1 MRDFGSNPG
10 RLRALTYM
18 PEQRSPA
25 APLVVVL
32 HGGSQ
37 SARDY
42 DRGSGWSQLADRLGF
57 AVLLP
62 EQHWTNNA
70 MLCFNWYEA
79 ADNRR
84 SVGEALSIS
93 QMIEALVV
101 AHDLDRRRIY
111 ITGLS
116 AGGAMAAVMLAT
128 YPEVFAGG
136 AMIAGVAYGS
146 ASDAFQAM
154 DRMHGLGGPTAA
166 HLAATVRAAST
177 HTGPWPILSIW
188 HGTADRTV
196 NISNVETIAGQWRLL
211 LGLPLQPTRC
221 DVATDHLRRVWCD
234 ADGRELL
241 ETHEIKG
248 MGHGTPLDTRGT
260 DGFGVSGPF
269 MLEAQIGST
278 LRIARFW
285 RIAPPAAIAQVADQV
300 ADRVAADVSAP
311 TDPQAC
317 KAARFTP
324 ARRLSKHPVSPA

>member
-1 MRDFGSNPG
+1 MFERRLAPSADRLFELQDFGSNPG
-10 RLRALTYM
+10 RLRALTYV
-18 PEQRSPA
+18 PEQLPSA

-42 DRGSGWSQLADRLGF
+42 DTGSGWSKLADRLGF
-57 AVLLP
+57 ALLLP
-62 EQHWTNNA
+62 EQQWSNNA
-70 MLCFNWYEA
+70 MRCFNWYEA

-84 SVGEALSIS
+84 SAGEALSIS
-93 QMIEALVV
+93 QMVEALVV

-146 ASDAFQAM
+146 ASGAFQAM

-166 HLAATVRAAST
+166 QLAATVRGASR
-177 HTGPWPILSIW
+177 HAGPWPILSIW
-188 HGTADRTV
+188 HGRADRTV
-196 NISNVETIAGQWRLL
+196 NVSNVAAIVGQWRLL
-211 LGLPLQPTRC
+211 HGLPTQPTRS
-221 DVATDHLRRVWCD
+221 DAAADHLHRVWCD
-234 ADGRELL
+234 PDGRELL
-241 ETHEIKG
+241 ETYEING
-248 MGHGTPLDTRGT
+248 MGHGTPLETRGV
-260 DGFGVSGPF
+260 DGFGVSGSF

-285 RIAPPAAIAQVADQV
+285 GIDSHDAIVQLAAEVLAP
-300 ADRVAADVSAP
+300 
-311 TDPQAC
+311 C
-317 KAARFTP
+317 
-324 ARRLSKHPVSPA
+324 